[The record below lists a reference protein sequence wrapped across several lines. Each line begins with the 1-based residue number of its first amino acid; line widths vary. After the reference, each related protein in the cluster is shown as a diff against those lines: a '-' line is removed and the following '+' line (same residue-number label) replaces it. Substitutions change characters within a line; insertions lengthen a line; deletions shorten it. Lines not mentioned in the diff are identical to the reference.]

1 MSDTLERAREN
12 VKKLKDVP
20 TQLAELD
27 RMTVGQLAE
36 KFLELY
42 GTPTRARNKPYLR
55 KRLGWRIQELAFG
68 GLPASATKRIEEL
81 GDDMPERWRMKQDA
95 KVRAAAQ
102 VALEPRDSRV
112 PPVGTVLRRIF
123 NGVTHQVTI
132 CAEGFTYEGERYKTL
147 SAIARH
153 ITGTPWNGFLFFGL
167 KKRGEDRAA

>member
-1 MSDTLERAREN
+1 MSKTLERAREN
-12 VKKLKDVP
+12 REELKDVP
-20 TQLAELD
+20 SQLAELD
-27 RMTVGQLAE
+27 EMTVSQLAQ
-36 KFLELY
+36 KFRDLY
-42 GTPTRARNKPYLR
+42 GTPTRARNKPYLQ
-55 KRLGWRIQELAFG
+55 KRLGWRIQELAYG

-123 NGVTHQVTI
+123 EGVTHEVTI
-132 CAEGFTYEGERYKTL
+132 CAEGFVYEGERYKTL

-167 KKRGEDRAA
+167 KKRGEERAA